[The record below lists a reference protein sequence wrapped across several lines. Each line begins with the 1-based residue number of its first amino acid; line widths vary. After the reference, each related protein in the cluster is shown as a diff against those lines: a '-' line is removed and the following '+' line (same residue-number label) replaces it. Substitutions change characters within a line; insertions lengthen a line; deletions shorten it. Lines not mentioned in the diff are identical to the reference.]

1 MGFFTKK
8 TENSSKEWSSVI
20 RNIGITD
27 DLVWCHP
34 EEFFKTNS
42 TLIVQPG
49 EEALFVKNGHI
60 EQVFTNGSYTL
71 TTENYPFLSRL
82 IAKFTGGESAFNC
95 RVYFMRVAS
104 SMEVTWGTDGPIQ
117 VRDKL
122 LQIQTDLLARGSY
135 KLQIGDSGKFLT
147 KLLGNRI
154 GSFSPQDIKKYF
166 GTELLG
172 EIKACIS
179 TVIAESNQEILGI
192 SSRIVEISK
201 MMEPHMRDV
210 FAEYGVELLKFAI
223 SGIDIADAEL
233 RRRYDEINMDAI
245 AKMRNAQAD
254 RNVMECL
261 GDKWMA
267 QQQVDIMK
275 NFSMQDSGVSGAGAG
290 IGMGMAAGAAFFG
303 MGNQMMQQQAVAAP
317 TPPPVSQWYVYL
329 NGQQIGPINTQQV
342 QGYISSGQMKPR
354 DLVWKNGFQDWMAAE
369 SVPEIASL
377 FGPPSPPTPPV
388 PPAPNRM

>member
-1 MGFFTKK
+1 M
-8 TENSSKEWSSVI
+8 
-20 RNIGITD
+20 
-27 DLVWCHP
+27 
-34 EEFFKTNS
+34 
-42 TLIVQPG
+42 
-49 EEALFVKNGHI
+49 
-60 EQVFTNGSYTL
+60 
-71 TTENYPFLSRL
+71 
-82 IAKFTGGESAFNC
+82 
-95 RVYFMRVAS
+95 
-104 SMEVTWGTDGPIQ
+104 
-117 VRDKL
+117 
-122 LQIQTDLLARGSY
+122 
-135 KLQIGDSGKFLT
+135 QIGDSGKFLT

-275 NFSMQDSGVSGAGAG
+275 NFSMQDPGVSGAGAG

-388 PPAPNRM
+388 PPVPNRM